1 MSSKD
6 HLKVVHANF
15 ENKPSVEEEILEARK
30 VGMLEVIDE
39 LRRRVEAGDMTEFV
53 GASTDAQ
60 GEVNIHIYAL
70 DIPGAVGM
78 FEIGKNIL
86 LNQYE

>member
-6 HLKVVHANF
+6 HLKVVSIGDA
-15 ENKPSVEEEILEARK
+15 KKSVEEDVLEARK
-30 VGMLEVIDE
+30 VGMLEVVDE
-39 LRRRVEAGDMTEFV
+39 MRRRIEEGDMTEMV
-53 GASTDAQ
+53 AASTDAD

-78 FEIGKNIL
+78 FEI
-86 LNQYE
+86 

>member
-6 HLKVVHANF
+6 HLKVVSIGDAKKN
-15 ENKPSVEEEILEARK
+15 VEADVLEARK
-30 VGMLEVIDE
+30 IGMLEVLDE
-39 LRRRVEAGDMTEFV
+39 MRARVERGDMTEFV
-53 GASTDAQ
+53 AASNDAE

-86 LNQYE
+86 LTSYE